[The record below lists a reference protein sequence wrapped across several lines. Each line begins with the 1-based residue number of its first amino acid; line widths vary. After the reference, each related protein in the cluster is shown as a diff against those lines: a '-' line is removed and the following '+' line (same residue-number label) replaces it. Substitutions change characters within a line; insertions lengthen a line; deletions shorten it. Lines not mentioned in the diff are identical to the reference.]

1 MSNNE
6 PFECVTWYIVSDPL
20 KRLTPEEAKE
30 VTPISDD
37 VIEAAL
43 EEGKKNAESFIKNN
57 IDIEEDSNK
66 RYR

>member
-1 MSNNE
+1 MNKIN
-6 PFECVTWYIVSDPL
+6 DPL

-30 VTPISDD
+30 TAPISSD
-37 VIEAAL
+37 IINAAL

-66 RYR
+66 RYL

>member
-1 MSNNE
+1 MNKIN
-6 PFECVTWYIVSDPL
+6 DPL

-30 VTPISDD
+30 TAPISSD
-37 VIEAAL
+37 IINAAL

-57 IDIEEDSNK
+57 IHVEEDSNK